1 MITNIWY
8 LQTLLTGV
16 HSSLRIVVLLSKWYV
31 TVLLC
36 QNVKKWVNILVDSYN
51 FSVFMKKINTHKVVF
66 IVIIVVFRYVS
77 GILCQNLKTC
87 DILVDFYNSSLFMQ
101 KYPKGVCCCI
111 VVFYRTLVT
120 KCENMLKFY

>member
-51 FSVFMKKINTHKVVF
+51 FSVFMKKNKYLQSCFYCYYCYISV
-66 IVIIVVFRYVS
+66 VS
-77 GILCQNLKTC
+77 GLLSQNLKTC

-101 KYPKGVCCCI
+101 KYPKGVLLLYCGILPGSCD
-111 VVFYRTLVT
+111 
-120 KCENMLKFY
+120 KM